1 MPLGTNRA
9 MVLIYLSGHFPS
21 LCWEKTDPLQCLSA
35 NWLNNRF
42 SAADF
47 QLGDGGPDIWLCG
60 GYWTLAVGPE
70 SNALDVLLES
80 DLRTLVAQGEGYR
93 SISVF
98 IEILNAGFSVGCVFV
113 LPLTSPDYKYATGG
127 GSYWIG
133 LSCETT

>member
-1 MPLGTNRA
+1 
-9 MVLIYLSGHFPS
+9 MVFLLTLDASHKFVDSDPIFIHFRPFRV
-21 LCWEKTDPLQCLSA
+21 DPLQCLSA

-70 SNALDVLLES
+70 SKALDVLLES

-98 IEILNAGFSVGCVFV
+98 IEILNAGFSVGC
-113 LPLTSPDYKYATGG
+113 
-127 GSYWIG
+127 
-133 LSCETT
+133 E